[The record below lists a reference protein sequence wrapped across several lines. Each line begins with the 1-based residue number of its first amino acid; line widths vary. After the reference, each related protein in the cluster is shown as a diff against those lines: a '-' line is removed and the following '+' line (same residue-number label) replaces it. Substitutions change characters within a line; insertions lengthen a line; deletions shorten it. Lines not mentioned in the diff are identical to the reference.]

1 METKDHE
8 ATHSPQ
14 QSIQLSSS
22 TVQQDQNQKGYH
34 CSSSSSRRMSS
45 SLRSTKQTILEFL
58 LSFRQTMISPPL
70 PRPYSSYVMPLS
82 NIQGN
87 SQYQKQHFSTDP
99 VPSPVPHQFSY
110 PGSAVSQAPPQSSAP
125 PSQSHSIPCIIN
137 ILDRVYRMI
146 SYNYILQF
154 MNQKYPFIVKF
165 YKTLLFFNFTATTTA
180 TTTSSTTTSTI
191 TTDIFNA

>member
-22 TVQQDQNQKGYH
+22 TVQQDQNQKGLPLQQQQQQEDEQQPQKY
-34 CSSSSSRRMSS
+34 
-45 SLRSTKQTILEFL
+45 QTDNIRVPSQLPSNYDFTTTTE
-58 LSFRQTMISPPL
+58 TIS
-70 PRPYSSYVMPLS
+70 SSYVMPLS

-87 SQYQKQHFSTDP
+87 SQYQNNI
-99 VPSPVPHQFSY
+99 SPLILYRHQY
-110 PGSAVSQAPPQSSAP
+110 HINLVTQAQRYHKRHHNH
-125 PSQSHSIPCIIN
+125 QLHHHNHIQYPCIIN

-154 MNQKYPFIVKF
+154 MNQEIPIYR
-165 YKTLLFFNFTATTTA
+165 
-180 TTTSSTTTSTI
+180 
-191 TTDIFNA
+191 

>member
-22 TVQQDQNQKGYH
+22 TVQQDQNQKGLPLQQQQEDEQQPQKY
-34 CSSSSSRRMSS
+34 
-45 SLRSTKQTILEFL
+45 QTDNIRVPSQLPSNYDFTTTTE
-58 LSFRQTMISPPL
+58 TIS
-70 PRPYSSYVMPLS
+70 SSYVMPLS

-110 PGSAVSQAPPQSSAP
+110 PG
-125 PSQSHSIPCIIN
+125 
-137 ILDRVYRMI
+137 
-146 SYNYILQF
+146 
-154 MNQKYPFIVKF
+154 
-165 YKTLLFFNFTATTTA
+165 
-180 TTTSSTTTSTI
+180 
-191 TTDIFNA
+191 